1 MTANPYAA
9 PTAGASPYG
18 AGGVRSY
25 YAAMQGDVLVL
36 QKHAPALPGVCMKC
50 GTTHDI
56 QRRNVK
62 FQWTPMWAR
71 MMVVLC
77 TIGGAIAML
86 VTTKKAQLEIPL
98 CAPCN
103 AKWGQAVAAL
113 IGGIVALVLSIFGIG
128 QLHEV
133 GGILFFVVLAA
144 FIGLMLGFVKPRM
157 LQVHKI
163 DDQNVELKGVHPEAA
178 RAIAG

>member
-18 AGGVRSY
+18 ASGVRSY

-71 MMVVLC
+71 M
-77 TIGGAIAML
+77 IAML

>member
-1 MTANPYAA
+1 MIANPYAA
-9 PTAGASPYG
+9 PTAPVHG
-18 AGGVRSY
+18 GGVRSY
-25 YAAMQGDVLVL
+25 FATMQGEVLVL
-36 QKHAPALPGVCMKC
+36 QKQSPALPAVCMKC

-56 QRRNVK
+56 QRRNAK

-86 VTTKKAQLEIPL
+86 LTTKKAQLDIPL

-103 AKWGQAVAAL
+103 ARWGQAVAAL
-113 IGGIVALVLSIFGIG
+113 IGGIVALVLSIFAIG
-128 QLHEV
+128 QFHEV
-133 GGILFFVVLAA
+133 GGILFGVVLVG
-144 FIGLMLGFVKPRM
+144 FIGLALGFVKPRM
-157 LQVHKI
+157 LQVNKI

-178 RAIAG
+178 RAIVGG

>member
-1 MTANPYAA
+1 MIANPYAA
-9 PTAGASPYG
+9 PTAPAH

-25 YAAMQGDVLVL
+25 FATMQGEVLVL
-36 QKHAPALPGVCMKC
+36 QKHATALPAVCMKC

-56 QRRNVK
+56 QRRSAK

-86 VTTKKAQLEIPL
+86 VTTKKAQLDIPL

-103 AKWGQAVAAL
+103 AKWGQAIAATVV
-113 IGGIVALVLSIFGIG
+113 GIVALVLSLFGIG

-133 GGILFFVVLAA
+133 GAVVFFVALAG

-178 RAIAG
+178 RAIVGA